1 MYYVGGAAVA
11 VAGVSAYSLS
21 KLLRTDAA
29 HTRTRIGLVAIALVL
44 LAAFAVRPAPGP
56 ASGLASGATLAPAP
70 PPWEAGTAASR
81 QAAPPAATGKSVSK
95 SVASAVSSELGMG
108 SAGMGSARP
117 NHGPLADAEH
127 GPNATSARVRRPAHA
142 KSAHPAQK
150 LGAKQQ
156 LNSA

>member
-1 MYYVGGAAVA
+1 M
-11 VAGVSAYSLS
+11 
-21 KLLRTDAA
+21 
-29 HTRTRIGLVAIALVL
+29 AIALVL
-44 LAAFAVRPAPGP
+44 LAAFAVRPAPGPASGP

-95 SVASAVSSELGMG
+95 SVASAVSSAL
-108 SAGMGSARP
+108 GMGSARP

-150 LGAKQQ
+150 LGEKLGAKQQ